1 MACPR
6 QDGTFHNRREPSAL
20 LASKSS
26 GLILELAPETTDI
39 PDAPSHS
46 SSRVVAD
53 DPLCGSRRA
62 VANVQHE
69 RENNDLHV
77 FPHWMPRLFPREHA
91 VRIAKGY
98 IAVLRMAGIV
108 DVNRRGC

>member
-1 MACPR
+1 
-6 QDGTFHNRREPSAL
+6 
-20 LASKSS
+20 
-26 GLILELAPETTDI
+26 
-39 PDAPSHS
+39 
-46 SSRVVAD
+46 
-53 DPLCGSRRA
+53 
-62 VANVQHE
+62 VQHE